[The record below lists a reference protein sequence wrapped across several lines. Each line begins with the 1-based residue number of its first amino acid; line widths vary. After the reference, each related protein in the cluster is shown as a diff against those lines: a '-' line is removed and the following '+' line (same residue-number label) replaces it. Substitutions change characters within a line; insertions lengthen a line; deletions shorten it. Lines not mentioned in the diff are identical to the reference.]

1 MIRSKLLFSLLLAGL
16 ALTAVSV
23 ASPANALPSSTICDP
38 HSYGAKVDGVSK
50 DTAAIQAA
58 IDACEQRG
66 GGTVRLSAGTWLSAP
81 IVLKS
86 NITLQL
92 DKGATLLG
100 SSDHQDYPA
109 KTEFRVPG
117 RWSLVSATEATNVSI
132 TGEGVIDGAG
142 ESWWQEARAVGEH
155 GVMGSD
161 HTRPRLVVFDH
172 CRHVLVEGVTI
183 QNSPMWQLVPYYSD
197 DVTIRNV
204 RVLAPQHSPNTD
216 AIDPFSSSH
225 VVIDH
230 VYADVGDD
238 DVAIKSGKANS
249 EGPDDPSR
257 DITITDCTFLHG
269 HGLSVGSEIAGGAQ
283 NIHAERIHF
292 DGTDNGIRIKANRDR
307 GSDVSAL
314 TFRDIDMKNVKNAI
328 IISEYYPKILPPDP
342 DPAQP
347 VTRLTPHF
355 HNITLENVTATDIV
369 SAGAIAGL
377 PEAPIRGVIMKNV
390 RIEAQHG
397 LAISNARRLR
407 RKSRSRPA
415 TDRPSSRR
423 PEGSSRS
430 NDGRNAAASPLQ
442 NDVGEGWTAVEI
454 FRTHDWFIS
463 NHRLRNGGLSRAG
476 SRRIEPA
483 DQPFARSRLNIRR
496 CDHRPAPWV

>member
-1 MIRSKLLFSLLLAGL
+1 MQTKPLHFCLLSGFVLV
-16 ALTAVSV
+16 AVCA
-23 ASPANALPSSTICDP
+23 ASPASALASSTTCDP
-38 HSYGAKVDGVSK
+38 HTYGAKVDGTSK

-86 NITLQL
+86 NITLEL

-100 SSDHQDYPA
+100 SSDHRDYPP
-109 KTEFRVPG
+109 KTEFRAPG
-117 RWSLVSATEATNVSI
+117 LQSLVSATNATNVSI

-142 ESWWQEARAVGEH
+142 ESWWQEARATGDH

-172 CRHVLVEGVTI
+172 CHHVLVEGVTI

-197 DVTIRNV
+197 DVTIRNIK
-204 RVLAPQHSPNTD
+204 VLAPQHSPNTD
-216 AIDPFSSSH
+216 AIDPFSSSS
-225 VVIDH
+225 VRIDH
-230 VYADVGDD
+230 VFADTGDD

-249 EGPDDPSR
+249 PGPDDSSR

-283 NIHAERIHF
+283 NIRAERIHF

-307 GSDVSAL
+307 GNDVGPL
-314 TFRDIDMKNVKNAI
+314 LFRDIDMKNVKNALV
-328 IISEYYPKILPPDP
+328 ISEYYPRILPPDP
-342 DPAQP
+342 DPPQP

-355 HNITLENVTATDIV
+355 HDITLENVTATDIV

-377 PEAPIRGVIMKNV
+377 PEAPIRNVILNNV
-390 RIEAQHG
+390 TIDAQHG
-397 LAISNARRLR
+397 LLINNADVSGEKVTVRAVDGTAIT
-407 RKSRSRPA
+407 K
-415 TDRPSSRR
+415 
-423 PEGSSRS
+423 
-430 NDGRNAAASPLQ
+430 
-442 NDVGEGWTAVEI
+442 
-454 FRTHDWFIS
+454 
-463 NHRLRNGGLSRAG
+463 GGGGILT
-476 SRRIEPA
+476 
-483 DQPFARSRLNIRR
+483 L
-496 CDHRPAPWV
+496 H